1 MEAIK
6 NSLNLCT
13 GKGLNPWTV
22 TIIDYYGPG
31 CTLDNG
37 SMDQIA
43 ILPQKTRIDYKTKF
57 ELKFVNLNNV
67 ALEFA
72 KKNFSVTLIFN
83 HSSTKKI
90 TLNEFRKLQEKEE
103 VYDWEDRDNKLK
115 FYA

>member
-37 SMDQIA
+37 SMD
-43 ILPQKTRIDYKTKF
+43 
-57 ELKFVNLNNV
+57 
-67 ALEFA
+67 
-72 KKNFSVTLIFN
+72 
-83 HSSTKKI
+83 
-90 TLNEFRKLQEKEE
+90 
-103 VYDWEDRDNKLK
+103 
-115 FYA
+115 